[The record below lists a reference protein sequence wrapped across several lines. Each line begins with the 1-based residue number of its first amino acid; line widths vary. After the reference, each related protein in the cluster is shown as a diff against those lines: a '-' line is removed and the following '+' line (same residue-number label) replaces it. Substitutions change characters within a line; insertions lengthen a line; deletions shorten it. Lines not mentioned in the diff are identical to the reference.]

1 MKVLD
6 LKGARVLEG
15 LKGLKAL
22 KALVLR
28 EVKDNKVPKEV

>member
-15 LKGLKAL
+15 LRGLRGL